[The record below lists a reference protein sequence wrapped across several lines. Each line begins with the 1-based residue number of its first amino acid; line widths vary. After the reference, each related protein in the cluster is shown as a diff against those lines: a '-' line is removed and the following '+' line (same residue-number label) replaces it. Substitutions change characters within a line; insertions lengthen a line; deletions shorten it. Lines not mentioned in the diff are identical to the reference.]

1 MVGNLLLRGMLVG
14 VLAGILV
21 FAFAHTFGEPLVDS
35 AIAFEDQMAQMKGEM
50 PEPELVS
57 RATQAGPGL
66 LVAAVVY
73 AAALGGLFALVFAF
87 VYGRVSPLGAR
98 GTAALLALAAFVVI
112 ALVPDIKY
120 PANPPA
126 VGNPDTIAVRTEL
139 FFVMIVVSI
148 AAMVGAVALTK
159 RLAPQHGI
167 WNAVIYSG
175 IAFVLVVGVVQY
187 LMPPIN
193 EVPEQFSA
201 VVLWRFRAT
210 SLGMHVILWTTLGLG
225 FGAWA
230 SRLLGETRKYPAAA
244 SRSGLAPRRS

>member
-35 AIAFEDQMAQMKGEM
+35 AIAFEDQVAQAKGEM
-50 PEPELVS
+50 PEPEIVS
-57 RATQAGPGL
+57 RATQAGLGL
-66 LVAAVVY
+66 FTGIIVY
-73 AAALGGLFALVFAF
+73 STALGGIFALAFAF

-98 GTAALLALAAFVVI
+98 GTAALLALAAFVAI

-120 PANPPA
+120 PANPPS
-126 VGNPDTIAVRTEL
+126 VGNPDTIGVRTEL

-159 RLAPQHGI
+159 RLASQHGI
-167 WNAVIYSG
+167 WNATIYAG

-210 SLGMHVILWTTLGLG
+210 SLGMHVILWTVLGLG

-230 SRLLGETRKYPAAA
+230 SHALGEKRRYSTGQRSRLAA
-244 SRSGLAPRRS
+244 R

>member
-21 FAFAHTFGEPLVDS
+21 FAFAHTFGEPLVDR
-35 AIAFEDQMAQMKGEM
+35 AIAFEDRMAQAAGET
-50 PEPELVS
+50 PEPEIVS
-57 RATQAGPGL
+57 RATQAGLGL
-66 LVAAVVY
+66 FTGILVY
-73 AAALGGLFALVFAF
+73 STALGGLFALVFAF
-87 VYGRVSPLGAR
+87 VHGRLSPLGAR
-98 GTAALLALAAFVVI
+98 GTAALLALAAFIAI

-126 VGNPDTIAVRTEL
+126 VGNPDTIGVRTEL
-139 FFVMIVVSI
+139 FFIMIVVSI
-148 AAMVGAVALTK
+148 GALALAVALAR
-159 RLAPQHGI
+159 RLAPHHGV
-167 WNAVIYSG
+167 WNAVILSG
-175 IAFVLVVGVVQY
+175 LAFIVVVGLVQY

-201 VVLWRFRAT
+201 VVLWRFRVT

-230 SRLLGETRKYPAAA
+230 SQVLGEKRAHRTNARSRLATR
-244 SRSGLAPRRS
+244 